1 MSRPNGCFPLTFPF
15 SNKLCLF
22 GRGST
27 AAAAFLH
34 KVPTG
39 WNVTE
44 RPGWWILIASID
56 PADRTAVRSWWHHPS
71 SASPWWHIDSSSN
84 LSGLAAH
91 LHGGLLVGF
100 LENTKRLQR
109 ESLWVCLNLC
119 FKADLRD
126 RITKYRSLYFKMP
139 PPFFTLFH
147 FVTSKP
153 EDSCEQIIVF
163 GISSF
168 FTGGF

>member
-1 MSRPNGCFPLTFPF
+1 MRKNLQFLRDVLTEWIFSVVGEIKWVGSETPNGCFPLTFPF

-27 AAAAFLH
+27 AAAAIYH

-44 RPGWWILIASID
+44 QPGWWILIASID

-84 LSGLAAH
+84 LSRPAAH
-91 LHGGLLVGF
+91 LHAGLLVGF
-100 LENTKRLQR
+100 LENKKRNLWIFSPC
-109 ESLWVCLNLC
+109 SLNHSGV
-119 FKADLRD
+119 
-126 RITKYRSLYFKMP
+126 
-139 PPFFTLFH
+139 
-147 FVTSKP
+147 V
-153 EDSCEQIIVF
+153 
-163 GISSF
+163 
-168 FTGGF
+168 